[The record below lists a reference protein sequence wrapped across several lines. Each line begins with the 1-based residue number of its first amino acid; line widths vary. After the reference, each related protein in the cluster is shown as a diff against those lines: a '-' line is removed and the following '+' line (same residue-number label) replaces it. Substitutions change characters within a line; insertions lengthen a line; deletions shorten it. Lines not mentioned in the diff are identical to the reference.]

1 MQWYEFFSTLAALR
15 SDWDGKQALSGQA
28 KSKWIPAD
36 KKSDESRG
44 SKTNKKLILQVL

>member
-36 KKSDESRG
+36 EKKRRIPWLQ
-44 SKTNKKLILQVL
+44 NQQKLIL